1 MDDNG
6 IKVKTMEYTASR
18 KNTFIAKVNL
28 EIKIPGTV
36 LKKIFLIFQIF
47 CGIIWLRMKYS
58 KKKHS
63 QVKILQ
69 KLRILPHQNVVAVD
83 FFLSIKFYIK
93 IILTTIESYNL
104 QRILCNIM

>member
-47 CGIIWLRMKYS
+47 CGII
-58 KKKHS
+58 
-63 QVKILQ
+63 
-69 KLRILPHQNVVAVD
+69 
-83 FFLSIKFYIK
+83 
-93 IILTTIESYNL
+93 
-104 QRILCNIM
+104 